1 MVADSNSVAARRI
14 GLVMS
19 TLISIILLGDGL
31 FSLFGR
37 TFAPDTVRQMM
48 ELGGFCTEQAGVLGI
63 ITLTC
68 AVLYAI
74 PRTAVLGAILVSG
87 FFGGAICAH
96 FRLGEMGS
104 PPQVASLIL
113 GAMAWGGLYLRN
125 AQVRA
130 LLPFTS

>member
-48 ELGGFCTEQAGVLGI
+48 ELGGFRTEQAGVLGI
-63 ITLTC
+63 ITLAC